1 MARSYEW
8 MDQALCAQV
17 EPDLWFPEAGRGYRD
32 AKRICATCPVRRECD
47 DQAQRL
53 EGDVAH
59 NRRHGAWGGIEP
71 RSRAKQAAGW
81 AKAQRDADILRLTA
95 KGWEVP
101 AIGEHLNISDRTVW
115 RALKAHR
122 KQLGE
127 AA

>member
-1 MARSYEW
+1 MNLAW
-8 MDQALCAQV
+8 MDEALCAQV
-17 EPDLWFPEAGRGYRD
+17 DPDLWFPEAGRGYRE
-32 AKRICATCPVRRECD
+32 AKQVCATCPVQPQCT

-95 KGWEVP
+95 AGRDVTAVAELV
-101 AIGEHLNISDRTVW
+101 GCTGRTVW
-115 RALKAHR
+115 RVLEAHR

>member
-1 MARSYEW
+1 MDRSYEW

-17 EPDLWFPEAGRGYRD
+17 DGDLWFPEASRTYRD
-32 AKRICATCPVRRECD
+32 AKKICATCPVQQQCN

-53 EGDVAH
+53 EGNAAH
-59 NRRHGAWGGIEP
+59 NRRHGTWGGTEP
-71 RSRAKQAAGW
+71 RSRAKKAATS

-95 KGWEVP
+95 AGRDVTAVAELV
-101 AIGEHLNISDRTVW
+101 GCTDRTVW
-115 RALKAHR
+115 RVLETHR